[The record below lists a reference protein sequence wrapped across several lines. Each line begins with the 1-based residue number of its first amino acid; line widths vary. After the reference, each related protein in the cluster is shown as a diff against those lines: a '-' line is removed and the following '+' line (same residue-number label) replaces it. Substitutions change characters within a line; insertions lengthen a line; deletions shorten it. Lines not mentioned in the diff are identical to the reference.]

1 MIEAVMKKLSYAN
14 VMATLALF
22 VALGGFGYA
31 AAHLPRDSV
40 GSKQIK
46 EDAVKASEQAPNSVD
61 SGNVIDLSLDGG
73 DLADN
78 AIGSSQ
84 IANDTV
90 GSGDIANGSVARA
103 DIAPLD
109 VGTPTIDECSPGTSW
124 TVPSG
129 LTPHYWKD
137 KDGIAHLEGAVSC
150 SVNITNA
157 TILEI
162 PRVFGDV
169 YDPAGGGGHV
179 ARFAALGAG
188 QTIAQVAIVPS
199 TFTTAVVYDG
209 GSATTTEG
217 YISLDGLT
225 WRTD

>member
-1 MIEAVMKKLSYAN
+1 MAQAIRKKLSYAN

-22 VALGGFGYA
+22 VALGGVGYA

-46 EDAVKASEQAPNSVD
+46 EDAVKASEQAPDSVD
-61 SGNVIDLSLDGG
+61 SSNVIDLSLGGG
-73 DLADN
+73 DLANNAIDSPQLADN
-78 AIGSSQ
+78 AVGSSE
-84 IANDTV
+84 
-90 GSGDIANGSVARA
+90 IANGSVGRA
-103 DIAPLD
+103 DIN
-109 VGTPTIDECSPGTSW
+109 VQTPTLDECSPGVSW
-124 TVPSG
+124 QVPSG
-129 LTPHYWKD
+129 LTPHYWRD

-157 TILEI
+157 SIFQI

-169 YDPAGGGGHV
+169 YDPAVGGDGSV

-188 QTIAQVAIVPS
+188 QTIAQVAIVPF
-199 TFTTAVVYDG
+199 TTTTAVVYDG
-209 GSATTTEG
+209 GSAATTES

-225 WRTD
+225 WRTQ